1 MLEIDLDQFCLAMEY
16 IEGFDER
23 VVTVGEL
30 ALIYSVLPELM
41 LELISPDGIM
51 LTQKDKE

>member
-1 MLEIDLDQFCLAMEY
+1 MLEIDLEQFCLAMEY

-30 ALIYSVLPELM
+30 ALIYSVLPEVM
-41 LELISPDGIM
+41 LHLISPDGIM
-51 LTQKDKE
+51 LLEKDRG

>member
-1 MLEIDLDQFCLAMEY
+1 VLEIDLDQFTLAMEY

-23 VVTVGEL
+23 IVTVGEL